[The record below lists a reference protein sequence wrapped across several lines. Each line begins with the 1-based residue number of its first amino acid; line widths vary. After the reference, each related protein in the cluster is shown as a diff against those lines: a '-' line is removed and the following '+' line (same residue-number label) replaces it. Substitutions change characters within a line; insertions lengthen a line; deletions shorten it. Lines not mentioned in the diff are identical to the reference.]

1 MVRDALLLVDDK
13 MFLSHIL
20 RKTALMPILD
30 CNKRTGL
37 INHTIYLAIAS
48 IHLQKQNKKKSLR
61 LQVFKKSEHPN
72 MKAKLLIIR
81 LTRNI
86 ECLYLVGYCKIPER
100 LAIIAY
106 VKNS

>member
-13 MFLSHIL
+13 MFLNHIL
-20 RKTALMPILD
+20 RETALMPVLD
-30 CNKRTGL
+30 CNERTGL
-37 INHTIYLAIAS
+37 INHTINLAVAS
-48 IHLQKQNKKKSLR
+48 IQPKKNLR
-61 LQVFKKSEHPN
+61 LQVFKKSEHPK